1 MLRWRK
7 EENKDCVTTVM
18 RSSKLSISV
27 KVQDYFC
34 WRVHLWT
41 FPWRLNSK
49 QLVEIEE
56 DTATLNHT
64 ISCQDD
70 EVSSAK
76 ITHYALV
83 GSPSSNTV
91 RV

>member
-1 MLRWRK
+1 MDISM
-7 EENKDCVTTVM
+7 EAEQQ
-18 RSSKLSISV
+18 SKL
-27 KVQDYFC
+27 
-34 WRVHLWT
+34 
-41 FPWRLNSK
+41 

>member
-1 MLRWRK
+1 MGISM
-7 EENKDCVTTVM
+7 EAEQQ
-18 RSSKLSISV
+18 SKL
-27 KVQDYFC
+27 
-34 WRVHLWT
+34 
-41 FPWRLNSK
+41 